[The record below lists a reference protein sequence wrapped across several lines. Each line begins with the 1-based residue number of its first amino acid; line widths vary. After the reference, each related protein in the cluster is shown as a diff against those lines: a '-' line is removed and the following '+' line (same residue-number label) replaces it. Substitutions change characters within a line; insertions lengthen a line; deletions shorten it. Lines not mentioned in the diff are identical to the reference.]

1 MAHHTSVEGNR
12 RGDAFKRFL
21 GATLGLRP
29 KPLFIPLRLTITTLL
44 RRNDPTCVHS
54 QGCLKTK
61 VQANQ
66 SARFSANKE
75 SSFYAQ
81 TFGY

>member
-1 MAHHTSVEGNR
+1 HTSVEGNR

-54 QGCLKTK
+54 QGCLKTRYRPINLRVSQLIK
-61 VQANQ
+61 KAH
-66 SARFSANKE
+66 FTLKLLGIE
-75 SSFYAQ
+75 
-81 TFGY
+81 